1 MENYRCVSGYCI
13 KIATICS
20 KTDDIYMSVLEQIVA
35 DDMSVLKQIVA
46 ILIQC
51 PEIYL

>member
-20 KTDDIYMSVLEQIVA
+20 KTDDMSVLEQIVA